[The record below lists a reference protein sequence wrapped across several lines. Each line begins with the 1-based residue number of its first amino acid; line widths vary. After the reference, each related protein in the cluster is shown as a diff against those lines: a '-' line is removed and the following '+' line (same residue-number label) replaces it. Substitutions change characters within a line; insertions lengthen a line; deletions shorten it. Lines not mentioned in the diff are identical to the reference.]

1 MLICIMPTY
10 EDYAFA
16 QRHYQETEM
25 QKKPGQD
32 FCDKFGW
39 RLHSDF
45 DEIQRPDKITYMN
58 GSVYRTHTPT
68 THVWYQSKKNPS
80 YHVWI
85 EFSGALIFVKM
96 GIRVIKNRVAVGTQ
110 PYLNQ
115 NRLISEII
123 KLLVMVFVRLNIFLE
138 KICKGNK
145 LI

>member
-1 MLICIMPTY
+1 MPTY

-80 YHVWI
+80 YHIWI

-96 GIRVIKNRVAVGTQ
+96 GIRVIKKPGSSWNTTLLEPEPSYFRDYRTFSDGIRAVEYILGK
-110 PYLNQ
+110 N
-115 NRLISEII
+115 
-123 KLLVMVFVRLNIFLE
+123 M
-138 KICKGNK
+138 
-145 LI
+145 

>member
-1 MLICIMPTY
+1 MPTY
-10 EDYAFA
+10 DDYAFA
-16 QRHYQETEM
+16 QRHYRETEL

-32 FCDKFGW
+32 FCDKYGW

-96 GIRVIKNRVAVGTQ
+96 GIRVIKKPGSSWNTTLLEPEPSYFRDYKTFSDGIRAVEYILGK
-110 PYLNQ
+110 N
-115 NRLISEII
+115 
-123 KLLVMVFVRLNIFLE
+123 M
-138 KICKGNK
+138 
-145 LI
+145 